1 VHTTHQHLA
10 AEGSTK
16 SHATRLLVQELD
28 DRVLLPG
35 GMALA
40 LFGMAAGFANADP
53 FAAQPH
59 NWCPGEALPFPGL
72 QWDMGVCHTWYE
84 VPFGQG
90 NVRMVDVRG
99 NPVNSFVSADIPAP
113 IFTPPPSPPPPPP
126 HPFCTP
132 RGNLII
138 IPPICDEI
146 GVPD

>member
-1 VHTTHQHLA
+1 MPGEHSVKGFVSSVVLA
-10 AEGSTK
+10 
-16 SHATRLLVQELD
+16 
-28 DRVLLPG
+28 G
-35 GMALA
+35 GMAVTLLGLTAALA
-40 LFGMAAGFANADP
+40 EADP

-59 NWCPGEALPFPGL
+59 SWCPGQGLPFPGI

-90 NVRMVDVRG
+90 NVRMNDVHG
-99 NPVNSFVSADIPAP
+99 NPVSSFVSADIPAP
-113 IFTPPPSPPPPPP
+113 VFNAPPSPPPPPP